1 MTSGHGMHPIQ
12 QRKLQCYVKG
22 QTEIG
27 LGGAF
32 VHQRLLAVCCQLV
45 EVTHTLVS
53 LVCDTTCLQ
62 LQQDPSCD
70 LGPQDTGVYVTL
82 SNCASWH
89 QHMCTPHAPQCDLKF
104 KHFLLLTTMRHAC
117 GLSAPVRMLYPM
129 ITSDTWGA
137 AYHEACITH

>member
-82 SNCASWH
+82 SNCKLAPTHVYTACTSMQSEVQTLFASH
-89 QHMCTPHAPQCDLKF
+89 N
-104 KHFLLLTTMRHAC
+104 
-117 GLSAPVRMLYPM
+117 
-129 ITSDTWGA
+129 
-137 AYHEACITH
+137 HEACLWS